1 MLRSSIPIRAARRV
15 IIARMSGL
23 RGRRLG
29 IAALL
34 VLLAV
39 APVLALAPAAPGAV
53 RIAGVSILWWYTAL
67 IAPLVTTA
75 ITIALLVRDPH

>member
-1 MLRSSIPIRAARRV
+1 
-15 IIARMSGL
+15 MSGP

-53 RIAGVSILWWYTAL
+53 RIAGVSLLWWYAAVA
-67 IAPLVTTA
+67 APLAATSLAVVL
-75 ITIALLVRDPH
+75 IMRDAE

>member
-1 MLRSSIPIRAARRV
+1 
-15 IIARMSGL
+15 MSGP
-23 RGRRLG
+23 RGRRRG

-53 RIAGVSILWWYTAL
+53 RVAGVSVLWWYAGL
-67 IAPLVTTA
+67 AAPLLATA
-75 ITIALLVRDPH
+75 VAVLVLVRDPR